1 MPLINYIGT
10 RQECLD
16 GRKGFVRGNAPP
28 ALFLDYLVVG
38 GGSFGN
44 YAAGGGGGVVS
55 GSIRLLPRFTMN
67 VTVGAGGIA
76 SASLATSI
84 PAQQSTIAIPSS
96 DFSVSAGSGSLY
108 YSGPPQLNGPGS
120 TATTYSSPGAGG
132 ASSIGGNTTNNESVG
147 GRGGS
152 GSIWINGLY
161 YAGGGGGLGTFF
173 IPGEAVGGSGGI
185 GGGGAGSGFTTF
197 AVNGTPNTGGGAGGG
212 TSSGG
217 TYTQGGSGIA
227 ILRYNSGSVM
237 GATGGTIE
245 ITGSNVYHY
254 FTASGQFIY
263 QP

>member
-1 MPLINYIGT
+1 MPLINYIGS

-28 ALFLDYLVVG
+28 PIFLDYLVVG
-38 GGSFGN
+38 GGAFGN
-44 YAAGGGGGVVS
+44 YGAGGGGGVVS

-67 VTVGAGGIA
+67 VTVGAGGIG

-84 PAQQSTIAIPSS
+84 PAQESTISIPSS
-96 DFSVSAGSGSLY
+96 DFSVTAGSGSIY

-120 TATTYSSPGAGG
+120 QSGNYSLPGAGG
-132 ASSIGGNTTNNESVG
+132 SAQIGRDGFNNIGGA
-147 GRGGS
+147 GGS
-152 GSIWINGLY
+152 GSLWINGQY
-161 YAGGGGGLGTFF
+161 YGGGGGGLGVWF
-173 IPGEAVGGSGGI
+173 IPGDAVGGAAGT
-185 GGGGAGSGFTTF
+185 GGGGGGQGFTT
-197 AVNGTPNTGGGAGGG
+197 AAGNGTPNTGGGAGGG
-212 TSSGG
+212 AVSSS
-217 TYTQGGSGIA
+217 YTTGGSGIV
-227 ILRYNSGSVM
+227 ILEYTSGSVM